1 MGGLRPFAEADI
13 ESVSD
18 LIWRVLHE
26 RKGPAPASLRD
37 HLRVLF
43 LQNPWMDEGIV
54 SRVFENTQG
63 KIMGFFGAVPR
74 RMSLQ
79 GETIRLAFG
88 SNLVVDPEGRASVT
102 AMQLVR
108 TFMKGTQDVSITDS
122 ANEMSRPLL
131 RSLGFNVVPI
141 YSLLWA
147 RPLRPFQYGVRTLSR
162 FKKSR
167 VLAGVESVV
176 RPVSMLADVVATKVR
191 VSPFHSIQ
199 LANVDEE
206 LDTETLIQCLNTIP
220 SKHWILPEY
229 DRESLNWVLEFVVKR
244 NVFGVLRKAIVR
256 DRDRKIIGWYIYSVS
271 KRAVGQVLQIG
282 ALSASVG
289 VVLDHLFRDAG
300 NRGLI
305 GLEGRMEPQFMQE
318 LTAKSCF
325 FFRNGSWTLVQS
337 KKPDLLA
344 MLQSGTAFF
353 SRLDGEWALRHGAG
367 GGES

>member
-13 ESVSD
+13 PSVSD

-74 RMSLQ
+74 RMSLL

-108 TFMKGTQDVSITDS
+108 AFMKGTQDVSITDS

-131 RSLGFNVVPI
+131 RSLGFNAVPI

-147 RPLRPFQYGVRTLSR
+147 RPLRPFQYGARTLSR
-162 FKKSR
+162 FKKSS
-167 VLAGVESVV
+167 VLAGVESIF
-176 RPVSMLADVVATKVR
+176 RPFSMFADAVATKVR
-191 VSPFHSIQ
+191 VSPFHAIE
-199 LANVDEE
+199 LASDDEE

-220 SKHWILPEY
+220 SKHWMLPEY
-229 DRESLNWVLEFVVKR
+229 DRESLNWVLDFVVKR
-244 NVFGVLRKAIVR
+244 NVFGDLRKAVVR
-256 DRDRKIIGWYIYSVS
+256 DKDRKIVGWYIYSIN
-271 KRAVGQVLQIG
+271 KGAVGQVLQIG

-289 VVLDHLFRDAG
+289 IVLDHLFRDAG

-337 KKPDLLA
+337 SKPSLLA

-367 GGES
+367 EN